1 MSLYAVFV
9 HSSGNFLSDLHT
21 VWNKIWKLKQSQKIW
36 HLLYV
41 ENFLFTLEIFNHCT
55 SASVNV
61 FGYFYAACFGNN
73 SNKSTLENF
82 LGLYGSV
89 LHAHSLTCLHIHLW
103 VVSQEWN
110 EMVISQAF
118 CYRSYELWKYVYLK
132 FAAELILVWGG
143 FICVIFSPWPGGV
156 VISPAS
162 SWCYSQCFIDIWRVL
177 NKNWPC

>member
-9 HSSGNFLSDLHT
+9 HSSGNFLSDWHT
-21 VWNKIWKLKQSQKIW
+21 VWNKIWKLKQSQKFW
-36 HLLYV
+36 HLLYA

-61 FGYFYAACFGNN
+61 FGYFYAPCFENN

-89 LHAHSLTCLHIHLW
+89 LHAHSLTCLHMVYLRD
-103 VVSQEWN
+103 VSQKWI
-110 EMVISQAF
+110 EMVISQKF
-118 CYRSYELWKYVYLK
+118 CYWSYELRKYVYLK

-143 FICVIFSPWPGGV
+143 FMCVIFFSLAWRC
-156 VISPAS
+156 
-162 SWCYSQCFIDIWRVL
+162 CYFTCEFMVL
-177 NKNWPC
+177 FTMLHWYVEGIK